1 MTVLITLIP
10 LLPLLG
16 FIILGLGY
24 RGIPKKPASLIGPG
38 TVLVSFILSAIVLLT
53 SYSKFNVQYSIF
65 NIQYFKWISIGT
77 VSLPFEF
84 LIDPLSI
91 LMMLIITGVGFLI
104 HLYSIG
110 YMSHDQGFNRFFA
123 YMNLFVF
130 FMLIL
135 VMGGNY
141 VVMFIGWEGVGLCS
155 YLLIGFWFKNQQ
167 FNNAA
172 KKAFIMNRIGDLG
185 FLLGM
190 FLIFFTFGSFTYS
203 QVFSKAAVMAP
214 GSGSLVAITLLLFIG
229 AVGKS
234 AQIPLYT
241 WLPDAMAGP
250 TPVSALIHAATMVTA
265 GVYMVA
271 RSSVLYVLAPET
283 MQIMGITAMATM
295 LLAAVIAIFQ
305 NDIKKILAYSTISQ
319 LGYMFLALS
328 VGAFTGAMFHLMTHA
343 FFKALLFLGAGS
355 VIHALEG
362 EQDIMKMGGLRK
374 SLPKTYWTFLIGTLA
389 IAGLPPLSGF
399 FSKDEILS
407 AVFSNGLPMW
417 ILAVSVTMM
426 TAFYMFRLL
435 FLTFFGTNRSS
446 HPQSRKIHES
456 PSVMTIPLMVL
467 AFLAFFGGLLN
478 IPGIMGGSER
488 LKEFLA
494 PVFADANRLQQFQM
508 NHVSARLEWSN
519 ISTVIFLVLMVA
531 WMAFRRYGIRDADHV
546 PRATSHVPRD
556 SSHVPRA
563 TSHLPRDSSHV
574 PRPTSHVP
582 LATRHFFT
590 RLAEN
595 KFYVD
600 EIYDAVFVKPALWLS
615 DALHKFVEVRF
626 IDRIVDGTGI
636 LVVRFSNLMRYLQA
650 GHVGAYLF
658 FMIIGIILILFF
670 NIIL

>member
-1 MTVLITLIP
+1 MTVLIFLIP
-10 LLPLLG
+10 FLPLLG

-24 RGIPKKPASLIGPG
+24 RSIPKTLAALIGPG
-38 TVLVSFILSAIVLLT
+38 TILVSFICSAVVLLT

-65 NIQYFKWISIGT
+65 NIQYFTWISLGP
-77 VSLPFEF
+77 VSIPFEF

-104 HLYSIG
+104 HMYSVG
-110 YMSHDQGFNRFFA
+110 YMSHDEGFNRFFA

-190 FLIFFTFGSFTYS
+190 FLIFYTFGTFTYS
-203 QVFSKAAVMAP
+203 GVFEQAKALATGQGVM
-214 GSGSLVAITLLLFIG
+214 GSGSGVLVAITLLLFIG

-271 RSSVLYVLAPET
+271 RSGVLYVLAPIT
-283 MQIMGITAMATM
+283 MEVIGIVSLATM
-295 LLAAVIAIFQ
+295 LLAAVIAIHQ
-305 NDIKKILAYSTISQ
+305 NDIKKVLAYSTISQ

-355 VIHALEG
+355 VIHALDG

-399 FSKDEILS
+399 FSKDEILAS
-407 AVFSNGLPMW
+407 VFANSQPLW
-417 ILAVSVTMM
+417 IIAIAASML

-435 FLTFFGTNRSS
+435 FLTFFGTNRGP
-446 HPQSRKIHES
+446 HPQSVKIHES
-456 PSVMTIPLMVL
+456 PAVMTVPLMIL
-467 AFLAFFGGLLN
+467 AILAFFGGFLN
-478 IPGIMGGSER
+478 IPGIMGGSEM

-494 PVFADANRLQQFQM
+494 PVFADAVRLNQLP
-508 NHVSARLEWSN
+508 HLLVPEHREWLN
-519 ISTVIFLVLMVA
+519 IGLVILLVLLMV
-531 WMAFRRYGIRDADHV
+531 FRAYRKFGMRDVGDKMQDAGYGMQDAGYGMQDADHL
-546 PRATSHVPRD
+546 PHA
-556 SSHVPRA
+556 SSHMPR
-563 TSHLPRDSSHV
+563 T
-574 PRPTSHVP
+574 
-582 LATRHFFT
+582 TRHFMQK
-590 RLAEN
+590 LAEN

-600 EIYDAVFVKPALWLS
+600 ELYDAVFVKPALWLS